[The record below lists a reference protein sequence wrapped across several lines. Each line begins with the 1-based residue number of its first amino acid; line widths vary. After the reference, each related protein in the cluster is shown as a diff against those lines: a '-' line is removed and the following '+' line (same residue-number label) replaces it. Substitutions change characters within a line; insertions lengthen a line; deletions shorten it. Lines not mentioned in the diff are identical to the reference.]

1 MPLRRQ
7 VGDEGMSLLE
17 LADKVQVEPSELVRT
32 LFMKG
37 ITLSMNQVWMGCGVC
52 EHQQV
57 WMAGGAGL
65 Y

>member
-1 MPLRRQ
+1 
-7 VGDEGMSLLE
+7 MSLLE

-37 ITLSMNQVWMGCGVC
+37 ITLSMNQVWKGFVWGC
-52 EHQQV
+52 EQQQV

-65 Y
+65 F